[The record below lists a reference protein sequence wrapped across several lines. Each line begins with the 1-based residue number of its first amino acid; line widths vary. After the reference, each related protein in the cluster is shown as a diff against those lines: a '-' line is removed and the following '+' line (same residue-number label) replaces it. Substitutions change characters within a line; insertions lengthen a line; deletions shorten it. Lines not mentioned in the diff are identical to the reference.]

1 MKNLNI
7 ATDGSKGVGDIVGRN
22 FCEEQEIMN
31 KGQSPKVFHII
42 PQVSSSVSY
51 FFSFTYIFIVN
62 LSCSYVYKLLTFL
75 KLNETFN

>member
-51 FFSFTYIFIVN
+51 FFLSLTSLLLICLAVMFINYIPF
-62 LSCSYVYKLLTFL
+62 
-75 KLNETFN
+75 